1 MGRLRRVM
9 PRRARTGDKFPARTR
24 AVDVAIAAGVSE
36 SAVSR
41 TFRDGSVSAHARLR
55 IIAAAR
61 TLGYRPN
68 AMAQALLTHR
78 SNVIAILMTT
88 STNSNYPE
96 VLSELSRAAAAHGL
110 RVMLFTIENFSVV
123 SDAVDQILSYQVDAV
138 LSLTEVPAEDA
149 RILASQG
156 VELLLYNRSSADYPV
171 DLVSCDHRA
180 AGRVLGRYLVSLG
193 HRHLAIIGGPPLS
206 VLASERAAGV
216 LDAIADAGIARGRVP
231 IEIGDFGYGSGR
243 AAARVLLNAK
253 QRPTALAC
261 VSDMMAIGAIDEAS
275 GMGLTVPEAM
285 SVAGFDGVPQGAWD
299 RYRLTTM
306 RQPLPQLA
314 LAAIETLKH
323 KIAKTDRAFETR
335 LLMCELSIG
344 SSTTSIPPTL
354 SE

>member
-1 MGRLRRVM
+1 M
-9 PRRARTGDKFPARTR
+9 PRKTRTASETPARTR
-24 AVDVAIAAGVSE
+24 AIDVAAAAGVSE

-41 TFRDGSVSAHARLR
+41 TFRDGSVSAHVRQRVL
-55 IIAAAR
+55 AAAR
-61 TLGYRPN
+61 ALGYRPN

-88 STNSNYPE
+88 NTNSHFPE
-96 VLSELSRAAAAHGL
+96 VLSELSHAAAAQGL

-123 SDAVDQILSYQVDAV
+123 SDVVDQILSYQVDAV
-138 LSLTEVPAEDA
+138 LSLTEIPAADA
-149 RILASQG
+149 RILADQG
-156 VELLLYNRSSADYPV
+156 VELLLYNRSSANYPV

-180 AGRVLGRYLVSLG
+180 AGRVLGHHLVSLG
-193 HRHLAIIGGPPLS
+193 HRHFAIIGGPPLS
-206 VLASERAAGV
+206 VLAVERAAGV
-216 LDAIADAGIARGRVP
+216 LDALADAGVTRDKVP
-231 IEIGDFGYGSGR
+231 IEIGDFGYDSGR

-253 QRPTALAC
+253 RRPTALAC

-275 GMGLTVPEAM
+275 GMKLTIPDAL

-314 LAAIETLKH
+314 WAAIETLKR

-335 LLMCELSIG
+335 LLMCELSVG
-344 SSTTSIPPTL
+344 NSTAPISEGAAATS
-354 SE
+354 E